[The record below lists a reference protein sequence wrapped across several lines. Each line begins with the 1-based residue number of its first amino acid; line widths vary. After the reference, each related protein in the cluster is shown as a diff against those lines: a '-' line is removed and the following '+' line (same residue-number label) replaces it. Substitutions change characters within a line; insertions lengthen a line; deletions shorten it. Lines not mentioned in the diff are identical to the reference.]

1 VGFKGAVSMQSK
13 LTLLILAILL
23 GPSTAK
29 GGPVATHYRSIG
41 VAPGALY
48 ASGKATI
55 AGGEVLVTFQGAS
68 LPNPYATG
76 AVGRG
81 DKLIIGDETFFILSR
96 VSPTQVV
103 VESQAA
109 VDHVDEKY
117 IIERAYR
124 SLQAWES
131 DRGGNLVGENRREI
145 GVVYNDGTFL
155 AGLAIEGSRTDSA
168 HYLHLTVEEG
178 QRHDGMGSIGAVIEP
193 AGDGDA
199 VEIED
204 DYTRI
209 DWLEIRHWK
218 GTGSAGVRIAADRVS
233 LSNLIV
239 HDGADGADGASDA
252 IRFTS
257 ASGAA
262 ESTLSNSI
270 LYRAPGAGV
279 RVGDEGNVPLSV
291 LVTNVSVFGCGFASA
306 GAGGG
311 IVLGPGVSV
320 SATNVVAADNQPKDF
335 HNPAGSNRSWTD
347 SSHNVSSDSSAPG
360 PDSMMEIAAESL
372 FQSPSAEVDNF
383 HLRADSLARNSG
395 TRLAPASSLDVDGEA
410 RSAVDWDR
418 GADEVVGTGG
428 NDLLYLGARPW
439 HGPVVVQWVTRNETP
454 GLRFRLSR
462 SRSSEGPWKAVS
474 PRAIESLVA
483 STGNTSYFYVDEEA
497 SRGSYYLLELQ
508 TADARATAYGPIA
521 PGGFAGAEI
530 HAATPAELERLDLSA
545 RTTIVYGVPGSTA
558 WRVLQRDEHH
568 VDLELTVGGFEGTVS
583 DDGIFLRVQEG
594 EDRLRQGSFSIPV
607 FRTWLEGLPS
617 GEVTLELVRS
627 QNMVSFSPSTSLSGS
642 DADGPASLPLARVL
656 KVEPRGGQSKA
667 LVELAPLRWNGRNET
682 LSLSR
687 RLILRFTL
695 GTASGRRP
703 SASGGSREAAPRP
716 NRR

>member
-1 VGFKGAVSMQSK
+1 MQAK
-13 LTLLILAILL
+13 LTLPILAILL
-23 GPSTAK
+23 GASTVE
-29 GGPVATHYRSIG
+29 GGPVVTHYRSIG
-41 VAPGALY
+41 VAPGPLY
-48 ASGKATI
+48 ASGTATV
-55 AGGEVLVTFQGAS
+55 AEGEVLVTFQGAS

-81 DKLIIGDETFFILSR
+81 DKLVVGDETFFILSR
-96 VSPTQVV
+96 ISPTQVV
-103 VESQAA
+103 VESKAT

-117 IIERAYR
+117 TVERAYR

-131 DRGGNLVGENRREI
+131 DRGGNLVAENRREI
-145 GVVYNDGTFL
+145 GVVYNDGTFP
-155 AGLAIEGSRTDSA
+155 AGLVIEGSRTDA
-168 HYLHLTVEEG
+168 EHYLHLTVEEG
-178 QRHDGMGSIGAVIEP
+178 QRHDGVGSIGAVIEP
-193 AGDGDA
+193 AGEGDA
-199 VEIED
+199 LAIGD
-204 DYTRI
+204 DHTRI

-218 GTGSAGVRIAADRVS
+218 GTGAAGVSIAADRVM

-239 HDGADGADGASDA
+239 HDGAEGAADA

-291 LVTNVSVFGCGFASA
+291 LVTNVSIFGCGFAR
-306 GAGGG
+306 GATGGG
-311 IVLGPGVSV
+311 IVLGPGVSL
-320 SATNVVAADNQPKDF
+320 SATNVVAADNLPSDF
-335 HNPAGSNRSWTD
+335 HNPAGGNRNWTD
-347 SSHNVSSDSSAPG
+347 SSHNVSSDDSAPG
-360 PDSMMEIAAESL
+360 PDSMTGVAAESV
-372 FQSPSAEVDNF
+372 FQSPTAEVDNF
-383 HLRADSLARNSG
+383 HLRAESPARNSG
-395 TRLAPASSLDVDGEA
+395 ARLAPASSLDVDGEA
-410 RSAVDWDR
+410 RSAIDWDR
-418 GADEVVGTGG
+418 GADEVVGAGG
-428 NDLLYLGARPW
+428 DDLLYLGARPW
-439 HGPVVVQWVTRNETP
+439 QGPVVVQWVTRNETP
-454 GLRFRLSR
+454 GLSFRLSR
-462 SRSSEGPWKAVS
+462 SRSSEGPWKAIS
-474 PRAIESLVA
+474 RRPIEALVA

-497 SRGSYYLLELQ
+497 SRGSYYLLELV
-508 TADARATAYGPIA
+508 TADDQATAYGPIA

-530 HAATPAELERLDLSA
+530 HAATPAELERLDRSA

-583 DDGIFLRVQEG
+583 DEGIVLRVQEG

-627 QNMVSFSPSTSLSGS
+627 QNMVSFSPSTNLSGI
-642 DADGPASLPLARVL
+642 DADEPASLPLARVL
-656 KVEPRGGQSKA
+656 RVEPRGGQSKA

-703 SASGGSREAAPRP
+703 SASDRRRDTAPRP
-716 NRR
+716 NRY